1 MDLLTHMLGPFPVG
15 IWAVLGFLLV
25 SGVGGLIFAQGL
37 SFLNWDA
44 ALSLRLQEDSKTS
57 EDPVERTIGAM
68 SQGEAGADVIVQ
80 GPVIVIAIAG
90 IFLRHPVGWL
100 AGLVLGVM
108 WVYVTVLLTFQRWM
122 LFRWGVV
129 GDLAR
134 LRYIAPL
141 MVLFWG
147 LPGVVM
153 VVCLA
158 VNRGF
163 FGL

>member
-1 MDLLTHMLGPFPVG
+1 MD
-15 IWAVLGFLLV
+15 
-25 SGVGGLIFAQGL
+25 
-37 SFLNWDA
+37 
-44 ALSLRLQEDSKTS
+44 
-57 EDPVERTIGAM
+57 
-68 SQGEAGADVIVQ
+68 
-80 GPVIVIAIAG
+80 
-90 IFLRHPVGWL
+90 PVGWL
-100 AGLVLGVM
+100 AGLVLGVI

-153 VVCLA
+153 IVCLA